1 MTERQT
7 YTVATGQPLAIL
19 GRMHRPG
26 STVELHPRQ
35 ADAHLRTGALVAGA
49 PVDTAKPARPRR
61 SKATTKPAE
70 A

>member
-1 MTERQT
+1 MSEKQI

-49 PVDTAKPARPRR
+49 PVDTTKPAR
-61 SKATTKPAE
+61 KACAKSTPAAE
-70 A
+70 G